1 MPSPL
6 INPELPRHPKPT
18 ISFMPKPHQYREAI
32 DALVRACRT
41 GQGQVGA
48 QRALNGVWNQN
59 ANSTFLQDEHRLN
72 ELLRGLTEQDRNAIA
87 KALAQEFEAGV
98 FEALKV
104 LEELRISP
112 FQDGYEGA
120 AYHDFI
126 GRLGG
131 WEWPHE

>member
-1 MPSPL
+1 
-6 INPELPRHPKPT
+6 
-18 ISFMPKPHQYREAI
+18 MPKPHQYREAI